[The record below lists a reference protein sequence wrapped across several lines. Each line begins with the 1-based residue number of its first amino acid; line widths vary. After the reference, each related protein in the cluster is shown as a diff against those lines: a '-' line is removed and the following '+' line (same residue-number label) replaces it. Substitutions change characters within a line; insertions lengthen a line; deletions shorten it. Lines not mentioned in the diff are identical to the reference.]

1 MHVMISIATFRIM
14 ALSFPEIVEQP
25 HFEKTSFRIRKK
37 IFATLDEKTHIA
49 VLKLSLIDQSVFCDI
64 NKTMIYPVESGW
76 GKQGWTK
83 VELKKVN
90 RNILKDIL
98 TTAYCLV
105 APAQLFE
112 KYKTKLNR

>member
-1 MHVMISIATFRIM
+1 MYIMISMATFRTM
-14 ALSFPEIVEQP
+14 TLSFPETVEQP

-37 IFATLDEKTHIA
+37 IFATLDEKTHIV

-64 NKTMIYPVESGW
+64 NKTMIYPVEGGW

-83 VELKKVN
+83 VELKKIN

-98 TTAYCLV
+98 TTAYCHV
-105 APAQLFE
+105 APAQLSG
-112 KYKTKLNR
+112 KYKTET